1 MADEDMQLTKQ
12 EMYGDGDKPGGFQ
25 SAATMWLRRLIIG
38 LLLVVMAVAL
48 VWFALIGP
56 NAAKIAGLEAQVA
69 TQQAQLEELAHVEAE
84 RDVLSLLA
92 DANAARYELVSS
104 RLQSAAAAL
113 LNSNRPLLS
122 LDELLDEGYDP
133 TLENLRSRLE
143 LVKEDISENNRSA
156 ALSDLDVYIGILEQL
171 RLSFGSR

>member
-1 MADEDMQLTKQ
+1 MA
-12 EMYGDGDKPGGFQ
+12 
-25 SAATMWLRRLIIG
+25 SRWLRRLIIG
-38 LLLVVMAVAL
+38 LLVVVMVVAL
-48 VWFALIGP
+48 AWFALIGP

-84 RDVLSLLA
+84 RDVLSMLA

-113 LNSNRPLLS
+113 LNSNRPLVS
-122 LDELLDEGYDP
+122 LDELLDEGYDT